1 MQENTLCSIRGVF
14 PYLPLRLKELLQKMP
29 TEQVSEIAELRLRA
43 NLPLLIVTASK
54 KIFVTE
60 GGRET
65 VLMRDGLFTVWQS
78 EIEETVARACG
89 YSAHSH
95 QADFKG
101 GYLTL
106 PGGHRVGLCGTA
118 VTDTQTVTGVRAITA
133 LNIRIA
139 KPIPH
144 AADEVLKTCFQNQLQ
159 NILLVGPPMSGKTT
173 VLRSLAQNL
182 SVGNGGKI
190 LNCAVIDERGELFPD
205 NAVSQTPCFADV
217 LCGYPKAEGISL
229 AVRAL
234 SPNII
239 FCDEIGCVRDVLAVT
254 DGIRCGVRFVLTAH
268 ADSIEKLLAR
278 AYVKPLFSTGVLD
291 TVLLLG
297 TGAQVGKIK
306 QVFKVG
312 EAHVKTD
319 GGFTDF
325 CSLRADG
332 NLPFHASA

>member
-1 MQENTLCSIRGVF
+1 MQENTLCAIRGVF
-14 PYLPLRLKELLQKMP
+14 PYLPPRLTALLQKMP
-29 TEQVSEIAELRLRA
+29 PEQISEIAELRLRA

-54 KIFVTE
+54 NYFVSE
-60 GGRET
+60 SGRET

-106 PGGHRVGLCGTA
+106 AGGHRVGLCGTA
-118 VTDTQTVTGVRAITA
+118 VTDSQTVTGIRAVTA

-144 AADEVLKTCFQNQLQ
+144 AADEVLKTCFQKKLQ
-159 NILLVGPPMSGKTT
+159 NVLLVGPPMSGKTT
-173 VLRSLAQNL
+173 VLRALAQSLAIGCN
-182 SVGNGGKI
+182 GKI

-217 LCGYPKAEGISL
+217 LSGYQKAEGISL

-234 SPNII
+234 SPDII
-239 FCDEIGCVRDVLAVT
+239 FCDEIGCAQDVLAVT
-254 DGIRCGVRFVLTAH
+254 DGIRCGVRFVITAH

-278 AYVKPLFSTGVLD
+278 AYLKPLFYPGVLD

-297 TGAQVGKIK
+297 SGAQVGKIK
-306 QVFKVG
+306 QVYKVG
-312 EAHVKTD
+312 ETDVKTD
-319 GGFTDF
+319 GAFTDF
-325 CSLRADG
+325 NGLRADG
-332 NLPFHASA
+332 NLSFHASA